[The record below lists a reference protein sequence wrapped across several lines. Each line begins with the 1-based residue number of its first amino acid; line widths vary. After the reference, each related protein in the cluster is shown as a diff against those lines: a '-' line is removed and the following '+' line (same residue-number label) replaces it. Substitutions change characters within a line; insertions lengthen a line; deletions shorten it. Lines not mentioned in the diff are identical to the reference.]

1 MSIMEWNQGMSVGSP
16 TIDSQHKQLID
27 LINKLGTAMQQG
39 QGNEVMKEVL
49 TELTNY
55 TIKHFRYEESVFD
68 ASRYPQSEAHKQ
80 KHNVLVDQVK
90 KIRDKVSSGQAAV
103 SVSTLNFLK
112 DWVSEHIMKTDM
124 TYSQYI
130 KPVNL

>member
-1 MSIMEWNQGMSVGSP
+1 MSIMEWNQSMSVGSP
-16 TIDSQHKQLID
+16 TIDGQHKQLIA
-27 LINKLGTAMQQG
+27 LINKLGGAMQQG
-39 QGNEVMKEVL
+39 HGNDVMNDVL

-68 ASRYPQSEAHKQ
+68 ASPYPHSAAHKQ

-90 KIRDKVSSGQAAV
+90 QIRDKVAAGQTAV

-112 DWVSEHIMKTDM
+112 DWVREHIMKTDK
-124 TYSQYI
+124 TYSSFIQA
-130 KPVNL
+130 